1 MNAAPSDKLTVKL
14 TVPLGVRPATPADR
28 EALVAGN
35 AQMAF
40 ETEQLVLDPA
50 RLAAGVDAVLSDP
63 QKGFYLVADAN
74 GRVVG
79 HLLVTYEWSDWRN
92 GWWLWI
98 QSVYVF
104 PEARRGGVYRALHEA
119 VRARVATH
127 PEPVAGIRLYVER
140 DNTRAQATYAA
151 LGMRETAYRL
161 WEEELRRE

>member
-1 MNAAPSDKLTVKL
+1 MSTTADAIETR
-14 TVPLGVRPATPADR
+14 PLPFIVRAATPADR
-28 EALVAGN
+28 QALVAGN

-40 ETEQLVLDPA
+40 ETEHLVLDQA
-50 RLAAGVDAVLSDP
+50 RLASGVDAVLSDP
-63 QKGFYLVADAN
+63 EKGFYLVADAH
-74 GRVVG
+74 GQVVG
-79 HLLVTYEWSDWRN
+79 HLLVTYEWSDWRS

-140 DNTRAQATYAA
+140 DNARAQATYAA
-151 LGMRETAYRL
+151 LGRTETAYRL
-161 WEEELRRE
+161 WEEELRRS